1 MRSEQI
7 AAWLFVIYLFVCVI
21 APILKLV
28 GLLSISWG
36 LLSTLYVPVVLLLIT
51 LGAMIFYVFN
61 TTPENR

>member
-7 AAWLFVIYLFVCVI
+7 AAWMFVIYLGICIV
-21 APILKLV
+21 APILKLI

-36 LLSTLYVPVVLLLIT
+36 LLSTIYVPVVLLLIT
-51 LGAMIFYVFN
+51 LGAMILYVFN